1 MKSSRALF
9 IGIAAA
15 SSGIF
20 LFEASGGAEPAEQ
33 VSSGAPEILHMPALE
48 RQAEQGILRPVPIT
62 TELPR
67 DIAVRARRVL
77 VHYRLWGDPDWTT
90 LELRR
95 SGARYQGAIPCLEIS
110 TVTGDLKYYIRVHDG
125 AGRVIATGASRA
137 KPYRVSIKHD
147 TSLEPGAENRAKCP
161 DPADCPRGL
170 PGCPSE
176 RVIEIA
182 CQTDRDCEGGSTCS
196 WRGFCERVERK
207 KNWFSLSV
215 EQDFAVVPTAGACS
229 VPSQENE
236 GYACYREGGS
246 QYTGTPVLTN
256 EPVGGGLGP
265 TRVVLGYERLIHYDT
280 SLGARVGWAVLGEGP
295 TPREGTQ
302 FIPFSIAARV
312 THWFGADVFARSG
325 LRPYALLTAGY
336 AMADVRA
343 TTRVRED
350 PTVLPYQGGND
361 LEQTVDVWKRA
372 GDGFVGGGGGLSLA
386 WSGSRAAFIELTVLG
401 AFPFGALVIAPTA
414 GVMLG
419 F

>member
-1 MKSSRALF
+1 MRSSRSLF
-9 IGIAAA
+9 IAAT
-15 SSGIF
+15 SVGVF
-20 LFEASGGAEPAEQ
+20 FFGASGGAEPAGE
-33 VSSGAPEILHMPALE
+33 VSSDAPEILHMPALE
-48 RQAEQGILRPVPIT
+48 RQVEQGILRPVPVAT
-62 TELPR
+62 DLPR

-110 TVTGDLKYYIRVHDG
+110 TVTGDLKYYIRVHDA

-147 TSLEPGAENRAKCP
+147 TTLEQGAETRAKCP

-176 RVIEIA
+176 RVIKIA
-182 CQTDRDCEGGSTCS
+182 CQTDRDCEGGATCS
-196 WRGFCERVERK
+196 WRGYCERVERK
-207 KNWFSLSV
+207 KTWFSISV
-215 EQDFAVVPTAGACS
+215 EQDFGLVQTAGACS

-236 GYACYREGGS
+236 GYACYRADGA

-256 EPVGGGLGP
+256 EPISGGLGP
-265 TRVVLGYERLIHYDT
+265 TRVVLGYERLVHYDT

-295 TPREGTQ
+295 TPREGTR
-302 FIPFSIAARV
+302 FIPFSIAARA

-325 LRPYALLTAGY
+325 LRPYAFLTAGY
-336 AMADVRA
+336 AMVDIRA
-343 TTRVRED
+343 ASRVRED
-350 PTVLPYQGGND
+350 PTVVAYQGGND
-361 LEQTVDVWKRA
+361 LEQAVDVWKRA
-372 GDGFVGGGGGLSLA
+372 GDGFVGGGGGLALS
-386 WSGSRAAFIELTVLG
+386 WTGSRAAFVELTALG
-401 AFPFGALVIAPTA
+401 VFPFGALVIAPTA
-414 GVMLG
+414 GLMLG

>member
-1 MKSSRALF
+1 MKSSSAF
-9 IGIAAA
+9 FIAAA
-15 SSGIF
+15 SLGVF
-20 LFEASGGAEPAEQ
+20 FFGASGGAEPAGE
-33 VSSGAPEILHMPALE
+33 VGSNAPEILHIATLE
-48 RQAEQGILRPVPIT
+48 RQAEQGILRPMPIVA
-62 TELPR
+62 ELPR

-95 SGARYQGAIPCLEIS
+95 SGVRYQGAIPCLEIS

-137 KPYRVSIKHD
+137 SPYRVSIKHD
-147 TSLEPGAENRAKCP
+147 STLELGADKRAKCP

-182 CQTDRDCEGGSTCS
+182 CQTDRDCEGGATCS
-196 WRGFCERVERK
+196 WRGFCERIERK
-207 KNWFSLSV
+207 KNWISLSF
-215 EQDFAVVPTAGACS
+215 EQDFAFVQTSGACS
-229 VPSQENE
+229 VASQENE
-236 GYACYREGGS
+236 GYACFREDGA

-256 EPVGGGLGP
+256 EPIGGGLGP

-295 TPREGTQ
+295 TPREGTK

-312 THWFGADVFARSG
+312 THWFGNDVFARSG
-325 LRPYALLTAGY
+325 LRPYAFLTAGY
-336 AMADVRA
+336 AMVDVRA
-343 TTRVRED
+343 TSHVRED
-350 PTVLPYQGGND
+350 PTVVPYQGGND
-361 LEQTVDVWKRA
+361 LEQEVDVWKRA
-372 GDGFVGGGGGLSLA
+372 GDGFAGGGGGLSLS
-386 WSGSRAAFIELTVLG
+386 WSGGRAVFVEFTALG
-401 AFPFGALVIAPTA
+401 VFPFGALVLAPTA
-414 GVMLG
+414 GVMFG